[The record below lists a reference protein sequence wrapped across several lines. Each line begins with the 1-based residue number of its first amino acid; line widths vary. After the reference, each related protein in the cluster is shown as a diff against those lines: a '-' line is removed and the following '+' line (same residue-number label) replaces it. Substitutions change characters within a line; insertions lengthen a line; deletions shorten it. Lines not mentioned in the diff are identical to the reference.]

1 MHTANNRSAKDV
13 KASQAS
19 KTAKAA
25 QAADLRRQAEQR
37 FDDHA
42 DRARQPLADQSPEET
57 ARLVSELQVHQIELE
72 MQNEE
77 LRRIQT
83 ELEDSQTRL
92 VNLYDFAPV
101 GYLTESETGLVAEAN
116 LTAASLLNVTRSE
129 LVRMPLTRFILP
141 EDQDLYHRH
150 RQQLFKAWEPQ
161 VSEVRMLR
169 RDSQPFWARL
179 EAIIAHNPEGEIV
192 CRVVISDVT
201 ACKRADEGRQ
211 KLKDQLA
218 YIGKMES
225 MERLAAG
232 VANDFN
238 NMLAVV
244 LGQTELALDH
254 ADPDQ
259 PFFANLQ
266 EISKAVDRSANLT
279 WQLLS
284 FARMQTVAAQG
295 LALNDAV
302 ESQLAKLRQV
312 VGKDVALA
320 WTPGPQLWPVAMDAA
335 QIEQILT
342 NLCRNSREAI
352 VGKGWISVE
361 TKNITRDNDDSL
373 GHAGCFPGEYV
384 ALIVSDNGC
393 GMAEETMSKLFEP
406 FFTTKHA
413 EPGAGL
419 GLAMV
424 YGIVKQNGGF
434 INVFSQ
440 PDQGAIFKVY
450 LPRYAV
456 KVEHLRQV
464 EQTTPTTPTMPAM
477 PVGRMHTSLGA
488 AEKLA
493 LTSKRT
499 AQPGVVS

>member
-1 MHTANNRSAKDV
+1 MHTANNRSI
-13 KASQAS
+13 
-19 KTAKAA
+19 KAA
-25 QAADLRRQAEQR
+25 ALRKRAEEQFR
-37 FDDHA
+37 EHA
-42 DRARQPLADQSPEET
+42 VDVMRPLADRSPEET
-57 ARLVSELQVHQIELE
+57 EQIIHELQVHQIELE
-72 MQNEE
+72 IQNQE
-77 LRRIQT
+77 LRRIQA
-83 ELEDSQTRL
+83 ELEASRTRL
-92 VNLYDFAPV
+92 ANLYDFAPV
-101 GYLTESETGLVAEAN
+101 GYLTESETGMVTEAN
-116 LTAASLLNVTRSE
+116 LTAASLLNVVRSD

-141 EDQDLYHRH
+141 EDQDVYYRH
-150 RQQLFKAWEPQ
+150 RQQLFKTWDSQ

-169 RDSQPFWARL
+169 RDNQPFWARL
-179 EAIIAHNPEGEIV
+179 ETIIAHTAEGEPV
-192 CRVVISDVT
+192 CRVVLSDVT

-238 NMLAVV
+238 NMLAVI
-244 LGQTELALDH
+244 LGQTEIALDH

-284 FARMQTVAAQG
+284 FARMQTVATQG
-295 LALNDAV
+295 LDLNETVD
-302 ESQLAKLRQV
+302 SLIDKLRRV

-320 WTPGPQLWPVAMDAA
+320 WTPGEQLWPVAMDAS

-342 NLCRNSREAI
+342 NLCCNGREAI
-352 VGKGWISVE
+352 AGNGRHGRMTVE
-361 TKNITRDNDDSL
+361 TKNISKDNDDSL
-373 GHAGCFPGEYV
+373 AHAGFFPGEYV
-384 ALIVSDNGC
+384 ALIISDNG
-393 GMAEETMSKLFEP
+393 GGIAADTMDKLFEP

-419 GLAMV
+419 GLAIV

-440 PDQGAIFKVY
+440 PDLGSVFKIC

-456 KVEHLRQV
+456 KIEHLRQAA
-464 EQTTPTTPTMPAM
+464 QTTS
-477 PVGRMHTSLGA
+477 VGRMPASIDNDGDSDSDSD
-488 AEKLA
+488 KLTQTHKNA
-493 LTSKRT
+493 KKRD
-499 AQPGVVS
+499 VVS

>member
-1 MHTANNRSAKDV
+1 MHTVNNRSL
-13 KASQAS
+13 
-19 KTAKAA
+19 KAA
-25 QAADLRRQAEQR
+25 ALRKRAEEQFR
-37 FDDHA
+37 EHA
-42 DRARQPLADQSPEET
+42 DGATQPLEHRSPEET
-57 ARLVSELQVHQIELE
+57 ERYIHELQVHQIELE

-77 LRRIQT
+77 LRQVQA
-83 ELEDSQTRL
+83 ELETSRSRL
-92 VNLYDFAPV
+92 ANLYDFAPV
-101 GYLTESETGLVAEAN
+101 GYLTESETGMVTEAN
-116 LTAASLLNVTRSE
+116 LTVASLLNVARSE
-129 LVRMPLTRFILP
+129 LVRMPLTHFILP
-141 EDQDLYHRH
+141 EDQDVYYRH
-150 RQQLFKAWEPQ
+150 RQQLFKTWDSQ

-169 RDSQPFWARL
+169 RGSQPFWARL
-179 EAIIAHNPEGEIV
+179 ETTIAHTAEGKPV
-192 CRVVISDVT
+192 CRVVLSDVT

-244 LGQTELALDH
+244 LGQTEMALDH
-254 ADPDQ
+254 ATPDQ

-284 FARMQTVAAQG
+284 FARMQTVATQG
-295 LALNDAV
+295 LDLNDTV
-302 ESQLAKLRQV
+302 ESQLAKLQSI
-312 VGKDVALA
+312 VGRDVDLL
-320 WTPGPQLWPVAMDAA
+320 WTPGEQVWPVAMDAA

-352 VGKGWISVE
+352 AGKGWISVE
-361 TKNITRDNDDSL
+361 TKNITRDNDDSFV
-373 GHAGCFPGEYV
+373 HATFFPGEYA
-384 ALIVSDNGC
+384 ALIVGDNGC
-393 GMAEETMSKLFEP
+393 GITQETMDKLFEP
-406 FFTTKHA
+406 FFSTKHS

-434 INVFSQ
+434 INVLNQ
-440 PDQGAIFKVY
+440 PDHGAVFTIY

-456 KVEHLRQV
+456 KIEQLRQV
-464 EQTTPTTPTMPAM
+464 EQTAPAWRTPTSAD
-477 PVGRMHTSLGA
+477 V
-488 AEKLA
+488 AEEKIA
-493 LTSKRT
+493 LTSQSAT
-499 AQPGVVS
+499 QQDVV

>member
-1 MHTANNRSAKDV
+1 MHTNNNQSARDV
-13 KASQAS
+13 KAAQSSQA
-19 KTAKAA
+19 AE
-25 QAADLRRQAEQR
+25 LRQRAEQQ
-37 FDDHA
+37 FGEPA
-42 DRARQPLADQSPEET
+42 DGARQPLADQSPEET
-57 ARLVSELQVHQIELE
+57 ARIIHELQVHQIELE

-77 LRRIQT
+77 LRRIQA
-83 ELEDSQTRL
+83 ELETSQTRL

-101 GYLTESETGLVAEAN
+101 GYLTESETGMVVEAN

-129 LVRMPLTRFILP
+129 LVRAPLTRFILP
-141 EDQDLYHRH
+141 EDQDVYHRH

-161 VSEVRMLR
+161 VSEVRMR
-169 RDSQPFWARL
+169 RRGSQPFWARL
-179 EAIIAHNPEGEIV
+179 EAIIAHNEEGEVV
-192 CRVVISDVT
+192 CRVVLSDVT

-218 YIGKMES
+218 SIGKMES

-244 LGQTELALDH
+244 LGQTELALEH

-284 FARMQTVAAQG
+284 FARMQTVATEG

-302 ESQLAKLRQV
+302 ESMLANLRRV

-320 WTPGPQLWPVAMDAA
+320 WTPGPQLWPIAMDAA

-342 NLCRNSREAI
+342 NLCRNAREAI
-352 VGKGWISVE
+352 VGKGWMSVE

-373 GHAGCFPGEYV
+373 AHAGYFPGEYV

-393 GMAEETMSKLFEP
+393 GMTPETMNKLFEP

-413 EPGAGL
+413 APGAGL

-424 YGIVKQNGGF
+424 HGIVKQNGGF
-434 INVFSQ
+434 INVFSS
-440 PDQGAIFKVY
+440 PDQGAVFKVY

-464 EQTTPTTPTMPAM
+464 EQTTPTM
-477 PVGRMHTSLGA
+477 PVGQMRTSIGA

-493 LTSKRT
+493 LTSKSATKRD
-499 AQPGVVS
+499 VVS